1 MRIKEHLYGSKNEMH
16 LRLIQLDP
24 ADVELF
30 VARGTLVCQWATA
43 AGFPTLEIIDGE
55 ISAKRTLLEAVN
67 VAAPAGP
74 NASAPRA
81 SEPSSTPST
90 KASWCTTHRAK

>member
-1 MRIKEHLYGSKNEMH
+1 MRIKEHLYGSKT
-16 LRLIQLDP
+16 RCTSGSSSWTP
-24 ADVELF
+24 PTWSF

-55 ISAKRTLLEAVN
+55 ISAKRTPLRRSTSP
-67 VAAPAGP
+67 APAGP